1 MNAQKPREIAL
12 RILQQRRHRGAYL
25 ETLLDRALETAR
37 LRPADRRLCQE
48 LVCGVA
54 RWQAT
59 LDWLIA
65 SRTAG
70 RKQKP
75 LVQDLLRLGLY
86 QLFWLDRI
94 PPHAVLHETVE
105 TAKAFGLGSH
115 AGFINAILRTALH
128 HEQEIRTQLD
138 ALKKN
143 RPALGWSHPEWLY
156 LRWKAHW
163 GEERARQLLEWNNT
177 PPATFARVN
186 TLKVQPGLLLE
197 RWRLKE
203 NVEYDFVL
211 RPWLE
216 ENLVFELK
224 AHPPLTSLASF
235 QKGWF
240 YVQDPSTLLAPRE
253 LDPQPGE
260 RILDFC
266 AAPGGKTT
274 YLAQLMRNQGRIVAQ
289 DTSAARLK
297 LLAEN
302 CARLGV
308 TCVEIRHVPSSIAA
322 EPAAGSAATQMH
334 DDSPETSD
342 APALGLA
349 TSSGEPGAETTAG
362 VTTLA
367 TTSLAVAAEAPEH
380 AAATRS
386 VSGGTTSPGPAA
398 GEPQELFD
406 RVLLDAPCS
415 NTGVLRR
422 RLDLRWRL
430 RPEEIAR
437 LQRVQLKLLQEAAR
451 RVRPGGVLVYSTCS
465 LEREENQQVVEQF
478 LAEHRD
484 FTLER
489 EHELLPF
496 TDRVDGAYVARLVR
510 S

>member
-1 MNAQKPREIAL
+1 MNAQKPREIAV
-12 RILQQRRHRGAYL
+12 RILQQRRQRRGYL
-25 ETLLDRALETAR
+25 ETLLDRALEQTR

-48 LVCGVA
+48 LVCGVV
-54 RWQAT
+54 RWEAT

-105 TAKAFGLGSH
+105 TAKTFGLGNH

-128 HEQEIRTQLD
+128 HEQLIRAQLD
-138 ALKKN
+138 ELKKK

-156 LRWKAHW
+156 LRWKSRW
-163 GEERARQLLEWNNT
+163 GEARARQLLEWNNT

-186 TLKVQPGLLLE
+186 TLRTEPGPLLE

-203 NVEYDFVL
+203 NVEYDFVR

-224 AHPPLTSLASF
+224 AHPPLSSLASF

-253 LDPQPGE
+253 LDPRPGE
-260 RILDFC
+260 SVLDFC

-289 DTSAARLK
+289 DTSNARLK

-308 TCVEIRHVPSSIAA
+308 TCVEIRPVRSSL
-322 EPAAGSAATQMH
+322 SAARADGDAAHPTA

-342 APALGLA
+342 APSLGGA
-349 TSSGEPGAETTAG
+349 TGSGEPDVASRACPATA
-362 VTTLA
+362 TLDA
-367 TTSLAVAAEAPEH
+367 PVAVAEAAPQPATETRPDSGIVDSAGAPAEPPE
-380 AAATRS
+380 
-386 VSGGTTSPGPAA
+386 V
-398 GEPQELFD
+398 FD
-406 RVLLDAPCS
+406 RVLLDARGGGGAAPP
-415 NTGVLRR
+415 
-422 RLDLRWRL
+422 
-430 RPEEIAR
+430 RPPPPHPPAPPP
-437 LQRVQLKLLQEAAR
+437 
-451 RVRPGGVLVYSTCS
+451 RPGVSRGPPRTTAGVV
-465 LEREENQQVVEQF
+465 
-478 LAEHRD
+478 
-484 FTLER
+484 
-489 EHELLPF
+489 
-496 TDRVDGAYVARLVR
+496 
-510 S
+510 

>member
-1 MNAQKPREIAL
+1 LNAQKPREIAV
-12 RILQQRRHRGAYL
+12 RILQQRRHRRDYL
-25 ETLLDRALETAR
+25 ETLLDRALERTR

-48 LVCGVA
+48 LVCGIV
-54 RWQAT
+54 RWEAT

-128 HEQEIRTQLD
+128 HESEIRAQLEE
-138 ALKKN
+138 LRKK
-143 RPALGWSHPEWLY
+143 RPALGWSHPEWLF
-156 LRWKAHW
+156 LRWKSRW
-163 GEERARQLLEWNNT
+163 GEARARQLLEWNNT
-177 PPATFARVN
+177 PPPTFARVN
-186 TLKVQPGLLLE
+186 TLKIQPGPLLE

-224 AHPPLTSLASF
+224 AHPPLTSLGSF

-253 LDPQPGE
+253 LEPQPGE
-260 RILDFC
+260 TVLDFC

-274 YLAQLMRNQGRIVAQ
+274 YLAQLMRNQGRIVAR

-308 TCVEIRHVPSSIAA
+308 TCVEIRHVPSSIRAA
-322 EPAAGSAATQMH
+322 EAPTPAEHEPEET
-334 DDSPETSD
+334 SPETSD
-342 APALGLA
+342 APSVPVPADASPADAL
-349 TSSGEPGAETTAG
+349 
-362 VTTLA
+362 
-367 TTSLAVAAEAPEH
+367 AAPT
-380 AAATRS
+380 AATATAVVPS
-386 VSGGTTSPGPAA
+386 PPASAPGPDS
-398 GEPQELFD
+398 GELFD

-430 RPEEIAR
+430 RPEEIER
-437 LQRVQLKLLQEAAR
+437 LQHVQLRLLREAAQC
-451 RVRPGGVLVYSTCS
+451 VRPGGVLVYSTCS

-478 LAEHRD
+478 LAERRD
-484 FTLER
+484 FALDRER
-489 EHELLPF
+489 ELLPF
-496 TDRVDGAYVARLVR
+496 NDRVDGAYVARLIR
-510 S
+510 A

>member
-1 MNAQKPREIAL
+1 M
-12 RILQQRRHRGAYL
+12 
-25 ETLLDRALETAR
+25 LDRALEHAR

-54 RWQAT
+54 RWERT

-75 LVQDLLRLGLY
+75 LVQELLRLGLY

-105 TAKAFGLGSH
+105 AAKAFGLASQ

-128 HEQEIRTQLD
+128 HEQEIRAQLNE
-138 ALKKN
+138 LKQQ
-143 RPALGWSHPEWLY
+143 RPTLGWSHPDWLY
-156 LRWKAHW
+156 LRWKQRW
-163 GEERARQLLEWNNT
+163 GEARARQLLEWNNT

-186 TLKVQPGLLLE
+186 TLKTQPGPLLE

-224 AHPPLTSLASF
+224 AHPPLSSLASF

-260 RILDFC
+260 TILDFC

-274 YLAQLMRNQGRIVAQ
+274 YLAQLMHNQGRIVAQ
-289 DTSAARLK
+289 DTSAARLN

-302 CARLGV
+302 CTRLGV
-308 TCVEIRHVPSSIAA
+308 TCVEIRHVPSSIASA
-322 EPAAGSAATQMH
+322 DAAASTADRIA
-334 DDSPETSD
+334 DDSAETSD
-342 APALGLA
+342 APARA
-349 TSSGEPGAETTAG
+349 T
-362 VTTLA
+362 
-367 TTSLAVAAEAPEH
+367 APEP
-380 AAATRS
+380 
-386 VSGGTTSPGPAA
+386 SPAPQPASSADSGPAT
-398 GEPQELFD
+398 QEQFD

-430 RPEEIAR
+430 RPEETER
-437 LQRVQLKLLQEAAR
+437 LQRVQMKLLHEAAQ

-465 LEREENQQVVEQF
+465 LEREENQQVVEAF

-484 FTLER
+484 LMLER
-489 EHELLPF
+489 ERELLPF
-496 TDRVDGAYVARLVR
+496 RDRTDGAYVARFVR
-510 S
+510 E